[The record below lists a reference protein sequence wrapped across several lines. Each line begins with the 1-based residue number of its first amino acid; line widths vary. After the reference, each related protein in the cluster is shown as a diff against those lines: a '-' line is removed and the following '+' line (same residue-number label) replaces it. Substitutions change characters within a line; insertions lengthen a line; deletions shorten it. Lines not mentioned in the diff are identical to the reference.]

1 MNKADL
7 TTEMLQMLKE
17 TEALF
22 YAECTRLG
30 NQLASN
36 CEIVFIQLPK
46 LSEAHDKLNAMRKVC
61 KYNRREPARVVRNNW
76 SSALLLQKRICD
88 ILKSTHDYKTWE
100 N

>member
-1 MNKADL
+1 MNKTDHIA
-7 TTEMLQMLKE
+7 EMLQMLKE

-30 NQLASN
+30 SQLASN
-36 CEIVFIQLPK
+36 YEIVFIQLPK
-46 LSEAHDKLNAMRKVC
+46 LVEAHDELNAMRKVC
-61 KYNRREPARVVRNNW
+61 KYNRREPARVVRDNW
-76 SSALLLQKRICD
+76 SSALLLQKSVRD